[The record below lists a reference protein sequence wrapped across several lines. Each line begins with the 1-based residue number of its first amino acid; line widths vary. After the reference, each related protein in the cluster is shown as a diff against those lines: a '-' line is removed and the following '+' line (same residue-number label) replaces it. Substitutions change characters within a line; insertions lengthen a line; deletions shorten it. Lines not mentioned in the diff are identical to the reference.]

1 MEPLETLLQRTADLH
16 HHLCPR
22 QVIGVRMGML
32 AEKLLG
38 VELPQE
44 GKRVYAIVETDG
56 CFCDGV
62 SVATNC
68 WVGRRTMRVEDYGK
82 VGVTFVDT
90 GTDDDTVVE
99 EKITAWRIAPHP
111 DSRANGLR
119 YAAEADNDWQAM
131 LLGYQ
136 RIPDEELLVWNPVKL
151 AVSIADIVSRP
162 GLHVLCDNCGE
173 EIMNQR
179 EVRSGALTLCRSC
192 ANHAYYSVS
201 T

>member
-1 MEPLETLLQRTADLH
+1 MEPLETLLQRTAELH

-38 VELPQE
+38 VELPQA

-99 EKITAWRIAPHP
+99 EKSTAWRIAPHP

-119 YAAEADNDWQAM
+119 YAAEAENNWKAM

-136 RIPDEELLVWNPVKL
+136 RVPDEELLVWNPVKL

-192 ANHAYYSVS
+192 ANQAYYSVS